1 MRQTTRISFGLT
13 GSLLVIL
20 LLCGSAFGDCPPGST
35 QVGVERNGDEEVT
48 LCKCLKGYVGRGN
61 QCVPKAPVVDP
72 AFFVSRDHS
81 EFVANELKTLR
92 SRQERLEKQLKDLDK
107 LSEEQNEY
115 LQQMGELREQVVY
128 DAIGDLLGVV
138 STTEL
143 LTKIPGVSLQ
153 AADDFADVAKVF
165 RASVEVLASAQAGPD
180 RERARDKAIDAHGTS
195 LSQLAKLAAPTKE
208 KEALSKFIEASF
220 EAIKASNANQKAAD
234 KPLTERVATALD
246 GLAAIAGAVY
256 APLGAARSSVHATGG
271 AIVLWKIQQ
280 DKESLVNALVSVQ
293 RARLAADQR
302 LAATRE
308 MIKFYEIELQKAG
321 KQ

>member
-1 MRQTTRISFGLT
+1 MHHRKGIRAGVAASF
-13 GSLLVIL
+13 VVVL
-20 LLCGSAFGDCPPGST
+20 LLCGSAFGDCPPGSA
-35 QVGVERNGDEEVT
+35 QVGLERNGDEEIT
-48 LCKCLKGYVGRGN
+48 LCKCLPGFVARGN
-61 QCVPKAPVVDP
+61 QCVPKLPVADP
-72 AFFVSRDHS
+72 AFFVSREHS
-81 EFVANELKTLR
+81 EFIAKELKTLR
-92 SRQERLEKQLKDLDK
+92 SRQERLEKQLKGLDK
-107 LSEEQNEY
+107 LREEQNEY

-128 DAIGDLLGVV
+128 DAVGDLLGVV

-143 LTKIPGVSLQ
+143 LTKIPRVSLQ
-153 AADDFADVAKVF
+153 TADDVADVAKAF
-165 RASVEVLASAQAGPD
+165 KASVEALASMQAGPD
-180 RERARDKAIDAHGTS
+180 RERARDKAIEAHQTS
-195 LSQLAKLAAPTKE
+195 LSQLAKLAAPIKE
-208 KEALSKFIEASF
+208 KEALSKVIDASF

-234 KPLTERVATALD
+234 KPLVERVATALD
-246 GLAAIAGAVY
+246 GLAAIAGTVY

-321 KQ
+321 KE